1 MTSKERELE
10 KIVKPIVE
18 GLGYELYDV
27 EYLKEGGDWFLRVYI
42 THPDKKI
49 DLDDCEKVSQAVS
62 DELDEKDP
70 IDASYSLEISSC
82 GLEPKLRE
90 KKHFE
95 MALGKEIE
103 VKLYKAIEK
112 EKVISGVLEKITDTE
127 IVVNGKNI
135 AFENIGGAK
144 ILFDWEESENG

>member
-1 MTSKERELE
+1 MTKLEE
-10 KIVKPIVE
+10 KIENLLKPIIE
-18 GLGYELYDV
+18 NLGYNLFDV
-27 EYLKEGGDWFLRVYI
+27 VYVKEAKDYYLRIF
-42 THPDKKI
+42 I
-49 DLDDCEKVSQAVS
+49 DNEKGIIIDDCEKVSQAVS

-135 AFENIGGAK
+135 AFENIGSAK

>member
-10 KIVKPIVE
+10 KIVKPVVE

-135 AFENIGGAK
+135 AFENIGSAK

>member
-10 KIVKPIVE
+10 KIVKPVVE
-18 GLGYELYDV
+18 SLGYELYDV

-42 THPDKKI
+42 AHPNKTI

-70 IDASYSLEISSC
+70 IEASYSLEISSC

-95 MALGKEIE
+95 MAIGKKIE

-112 EKVISGVLEKITDTE
+112 EKAILGMLEEVNDTD
-127 IVVNGKNI
+127 IVVDDKHI
-135 AFENIGGAK
+135 TFDNIGSAK

>member
-10 KIVKPIVE
+10 KIVKPVVE